1 MPYLQG
7 ERTPYLD
14 ADARAALVGLTTA
27 HTRADVVRA
36 VLEGVAF
43 SLCDALEAIQ
53 NTGASTRSFRLAGGG
68 ARSSL
73 WCRVMAS
80 AIDTSVTVEPEG
92 RGPAFGAALLG
103 LVAGGEFDSVSQACE
118 AMKISAD
125 VVDPN
130 PSWVPVMAS
139 TLSRYRDLYP
149 ALLGTNR
156 EAAAAQID
164 A

>member
-1 MPYLQG
+1 
-7 ERTPYLD
+7 
-14 ADARAALVGLTTA
+14 
-27 HTRADVVRA
+27 
-36 VLEGVAF
+36 
-43 SLCDALEAIQ
+43 
-53 NTGASTRSFRLAGGG
+53 
-68 ARSSL
+68 
-73 WCRVMAS
+73 MAS

-103 LVAGGEFDSVSQACE
+103 AVAGGEFDSVSQACE

-130 PSWVPVMAS
+130 PSWVSVMAS